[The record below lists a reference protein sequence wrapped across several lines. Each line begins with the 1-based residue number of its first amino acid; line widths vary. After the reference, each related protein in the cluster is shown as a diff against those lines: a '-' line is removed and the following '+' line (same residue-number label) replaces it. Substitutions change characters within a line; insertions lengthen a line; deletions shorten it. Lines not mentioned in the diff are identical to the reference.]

1 MRIED
6 IQNTKLNMENKMNKL
21 EEQKLKD
28 DKQIKNLND
37 KIIEYQNEI
46 SIVTDQFNNQNKDQ
60 YGIILANEKEKEEL
74 KNNIKLLE
82 SNHNTE
88 INEILKNHK
97 LELGSLMNNLDEINN
112 K

>member
-1 MRIED
+1 
-6 IQNTKLNMENKMNKL
+6 
-21 EEQKLKD
+21 
-28 DKQIKNLND
+28 LND

-46 SIVTDQFNNQNKDQ
+46 LIVTNQFNHQNKDQ
-60 YGIILANEKEKEEL
+60 YGVILANENEKEEL

-82 SNHNTE
+82 NKHNTE